1 MAHKCKI
8 CGKLDNRC
16 TQYGR
21 NGWYHPRCVFESWQ
35 AALKELDEY
44 RHSVDN
50 AISLDGTDE
59 ADVDRWV
66 EMVRQDVQQKH

>member
-8 CGKLDNRC
+8 CGKIDNRC

-44 RHSVDN
+44 RHTAEN
-50 AISLDGTDE
+50 AISIDGIDDIDTD
-59 ADVDRWV
+59 R
-66 EMVRQDVQQKH
+66 